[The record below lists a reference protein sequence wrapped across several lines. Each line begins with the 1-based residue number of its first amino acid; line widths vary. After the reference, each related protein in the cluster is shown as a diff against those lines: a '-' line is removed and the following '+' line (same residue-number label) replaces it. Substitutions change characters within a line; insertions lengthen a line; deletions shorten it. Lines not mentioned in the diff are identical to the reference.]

1 MIVVINML
9 KRFLLLSLYLTALLL
24 LASCVVEPVTGRRQL
39 IVGSVEEEMEQSALL
54 WTETLKKHKPSK
66 YSDLKWLVDKVQTT
80 LLSNGDFGHKW
91 TFMLLSSDEPN
102 AFSLPGGQVAVY
114 DALFK
119 HIDNEAEL
127 AAVIAHEMAHVIARH
142 SAERSTERY
151 VVDMGRSALS
161 AALEQARAE
170 KKDIIMAAYS
180 GIFNVGFL
188 MPDSRQHEYS
198 ADRIAMVMMAQAG
211 YDPQCAIDFWE
222 RFAKTGRTGFPS
234 DFLASHPSDA
244 ARARALKAILP
255 EANNIYRVSHKI
267 GKGVLLQ
274 H

>member
-1 MIVVINML
+1 M
-9 KRFLLLSLYLTALLL
+9 
-24 LASCVVEPVTGRRQL
+24 ASCVVEPVTGRHRI
-39 IVGSVEEEMEQSALL
+39 IVGSADDEREQSALL
-54 WTETLKKHKPSK
+54 WSETLQKHKPSK
-66 YSDLKWLVDKVQTT
+66 YADLKWLVDKVAVT
-80 LLSNGDFGHKW
+80 LLSNGDFGYKW

-114 DALFK
+114 DALFR

-127 AAVIAHEMAHVIARH
+127 AAVLAHEMAHVIARH
-142 SAERSTERY
+142 SAERSTNRY

-161 AALEQARAE
+161 AALEQARAD

-180 GIFNVGFL
+180 GISNVGFL
-188 MPDSRQHEYS
+188 MPYSRQHEYS

-211 YDPQCAIDFWE
+211 YDPQCAIDFWQ
-222 RFAKTGRTGFPS
+222 RFAKTGASGFPS

-244 ARARALKAILP
+244 ARTRALKAILH
-255 EANNIYRVSHKI
+255 EANNIYSVSHKI
-267 GKGVLLQ
+267 GKGMLLQ

>member
-1 MIVVINML
+1 ML

-119 HIDNEAEL
+119 HIDDFTL
-127 AAVIAHEMAHVIARH
+127 A
-142 SAERSTERY
+142 T
-151 VVDMGRSALS
+151 
-161 AALEQARAE
+161 
-170 KKDIIMAAYS
+170 
-180 GIFNVGFL
+180 
-188 MPDSRQHEYS
+188 
-198 ADRIAMVMMAQAG
+198 
-211 YDPQCAIDFWE
+211 
-222 RFAKTGRTGFPS
+222 T
-234 DFLASHPSDA
+234 
-244 ARARALKAILP
+244 
-255 EANNIYRVSHKI
+255 
-267 GKGVLLQ
+267 
-274 H
+274 